1 VSYLEAISA
10 FQQAIDFDPAYP
22 QPHVGMA
29 DTWVMMGSTVSA
41 LLPKCIRT
49 HDTVRGDV
57 SKGFDRNWEQAERR
71 FQKALRLN
79 PNYAVAHQW
88 YANLFSI
95 LDRHAEAIAAV
106 EQARRLDPLS
116 ASIAGFVGFTYYR
129 ARRHDDALRE
139 VRKASGTRPCASNFE
154 LVPRPGIRCAR
165 RI

>member
-1 VSYLEAISA
+1 VYPLARAAAEKALELDPTLASA
-10 FQQAIDFDPAYP
+10 
-22 QPHVGMA
+22 H
-29 DTWVMMGSTVSA
+29 TV
-41 LLPKCIRT
+41 L
-49 HDTVRGDV
+49 GDV